1 MLLVWRHNSNGLA
14 NSMPCGLCVHRTL
27 PRYAKILKI
36 QPNQMKI
43 YYSVVGGMYKT
54 NLQELMENKIQYITK
69 GTRLNL

>member
-1 MLLVWRHNSNGLA
+1 
-14 NSMPCGLCVHRTL
+14 
-27 PRYAKILKI
+27 
-36 QPNQMKI
+36 MKI